1 MSRPSMIEI
10 NVKRDQN
17 IRAMVKKLKKERLK
31 RCANGGSGKAIR
43 EEIMR
48 EVGERFNLASST
60 IELICRDPYYSLRYL
75 KRQQERKGAA

>member
-43 EEIMR
+43 
-48 EVGERFNLASST
+48 
-60 IELICRDPYYSLRYL
+60 
-75 KRQQERKGAA
+75 